1 MTKLKKNKL
10 KTHKGISKVAKVR
23 NSGTIK
29 IGVSANNHNTG
40 KQSAAKRR
48 NKRKGNAL
56 SQSDYK
62 RVKAIL
68 GK

>member
-1 MTKLKKNKL
+1 MKAKKNKL
-10 KTHKGISKVAKVR
+10 KTHKGTSKVMKVR

-40 KQSAAKRR
+40 KQTSSKRR
-48 NKRKGNAL
+48 NKRKGNSL
-56 SQSDYK
+56 SNSDYK
-62 RVKAIL
+62 RVKTIL